1 MLKEKIRTLKQKNTD
16 LIVAIKD
23 MQERVRFLEERA
35 LARERSVS
43 SDTRDDR

>member
-1 MLKEKIRTLKQKNTD
+1 MLKEKIKTLKQKNTD
-16 LIVAIKD
+16 LVVAIKE

-43 SDTRDDR
+43 SDSRDDR

>member
-16 LIVAIKD
+16 LVVAIKD

-35 LARERSVS
+35 LERERSVS
-43 SDTRDDR
+43 SDSRDDR